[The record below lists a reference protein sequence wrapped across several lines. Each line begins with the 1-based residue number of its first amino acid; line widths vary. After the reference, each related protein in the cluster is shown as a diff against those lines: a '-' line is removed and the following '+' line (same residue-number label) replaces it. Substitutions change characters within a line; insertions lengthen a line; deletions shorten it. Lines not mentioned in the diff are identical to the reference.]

1 MSLSSSPDVHEY
13 RVDGMT
19 CEHCVLSV
27 TEAVSEVTGVRRV
40 EVDLPTGGLTVV
52 GDIDDASVA
61 AAVSDAGY
69 KVVA

>member
-1 MSLSSSPDVHEY
+1 MTPSPTTVSEY

-19 CEHCVLSV
+19 CEHCTLSV
-27 TEAVSEVTGVRRV
+27 TEEVSEVAGVQHV
-40 EVDLPTGGLTVV
+40 DVDLPSGRLRVL
-52 GDIDDASVA
+52 GDVDDASIA